1 MEEMLS
7 VIEVYKD
14 EFRKNNDINRCY
26 LAPDIPDKIRK
37 KLVKYFD
44 SNLAVNSLVAF
55 FDSTILGTAKNGFL
69 FTNDGMYYKGI
80 LEKVKYFAYKDMYG
94 FRVEKDDLYF
104 EIENSDMDEYKII
117 DTLDMETLKKY

>member
-1 MEEMLS
+1 MMLSKEMEEMLS

-55 FDSTILGTAKNGFL
+55 F
-69 FTNDGMYYKGI
+69 
-80 LEKVKYFAYKDMYG
+80 
-94 FRVEKDDLYF
+94 
-104 EIENSDMDEYKII
+104 
-117 DTLDMETLKKY
+117 